1 MHLKRLIIA
10 LALRRTTVVVQHNVK
25 ETCFMFM
32 LGIQQVRAIPYIAQL
47 DLVAPSRFF
56 DAADCSE
63 VVGLLM
69 TGGNA

>member
-1 MHLKRLIIA
+1 
-10 LALRRTTVVVQHNVK
+10 
-25 ETCFMFM
+25 MFM

-63 VVGLLM
+63 AVGLLM